1 MPGIELNL
9 TPTFQRSLAKLNKQ
23 EQAVVNQAVMSFWM
37 NPDLPGLRIHP
48 LKLRENRFC
57 SISPNMDLRVI
68 VLKDGTRHALMYV
81 DHHDRAY
88 AWAERRKIER
98 HPVTGSAQ
106 LIEFEEVIREEI
118 IHVRRE
124 VEASPLFALEDDD
137 YLLSLGVPPAYL
149 PLVKQVVDDDG
160 LLDLCPRLPEEA
172 QEALVELAAGGRPQR
187 ISPVQIDMLADPFEH
202 PDARR
207 RFWVAA
213 DEKALANALERP
225 WAEWLVFLHPSQRL
239 AVERN
244 FDGPARVSG
253 TAGTGKSVVSM
264 HRAAHLARSADGERV
279 LLTTFSKVLASRLA
293 NGVDQILGADSAAR
307 QRMTISHLHAYAHR
321 LLAESGRKFEI
332 IQRDNLSELLTTHRK
347 ELDADKFS
355 DAFIEAEWNAVIDYW
370 GLENWDDYE
379 KVNRTGRGA
388 ALPAQQR
395 LQLWQVFSQVRA
407 ELKRNNLLSWGDLCD
422 EARRLVEANGTKPF
436 RHVIVDE
443 SQDLGPRE
451 LRFAASL
458 APQGPQSLFFAGDIG
473 QLIYRYPFSWLSVGV
488 DVRGRS
494 QRLKVN
500 YRTSEQVQRFA
511 DSLIGQ
517 RLVDADEQSDD
528 RSTMSPIKGPEPE
541 IVGGGGSEAEREAV
555 RDWIKGLLESGFAPD
570 EIAIFAR
577 TKSIIERQVSPVI
590 ESLGLEQLLLS
601 TDTQN
606 RQGSLNTGTLH
617 AAKGLEF
624 RAVAVVGCDEG
635 ALPLKA
641 AIDAEYEEEAKAIAL
656 AREQQLLY
664 VGCTRAR
671 ERLLVTYAHTPS
683 RFLPVTKA
691 RTDREPAR

>member
-1 MPGIELNL
+1 MRQKRTYSGEGQDRLDPSPVLFAAERDCLQQVLRQTNALEGNPPSLLGCRGYRALPNCRAATGEVSCSSMPGIELNL

-207 RFWVAA
+207 RFWVAP

-332 IQRDNLSELLTTHRK
+332 VQRDNLSELLTTHRK

-407 ELKRNNLLSWGDLCD
+407 ELKRNNFLSWGDLCD
-422 EARRLVEANGTKPF
+422 EARSLVESNGTKPF

-443 SQDLGPRE
+443 FSGPRPPRTS
-451 LRFAASL
+451 LRRITCPAGAAVTFLRWRHWAIDLSIPIFLALRGCRRPRSL
-458 APQGPQSLFFAGDIG
+458 AA
-473 QLIYRYPFSWLSVGV
+473 
-488 DVRGRS
+488 
-494 QRLKVN
+494 
-500 YRTSEQVQRFA
+500 
-511 DSLIGQ
+511 
-517 RLVDADEQSDD
+517 
-528 RSTMSPIKGPEPE
+528 PE
-541 IVGGGGSEAEREAV
+541 G
-555 RDWIKGLLESGFAPD
+555 K
-570 EIAIFAR
+570 
-577 TKSIIERQVSPVI
+577 
-590 ESLGLEQLLLS
+590 
-601 TDTQN
+601 
-606 RQGSLNTGTLH
+606 
-617 AAKGLEF
+617 
-624 RAVAVVGCDEG
+624 
-635 ALPLKA
+635 LPH
-641 AIDAEYEEEAKAIAL
+641 E
-656 AREQQLLY
+656 
-664 VGCTRAR
+664 
-671 ERLLVTYAHTPS
+671 
-683 RFLPVTKA
+683 
-691 RTDREPAR
+691 